1 MKCVA
6 QQSAQHDNFALGEI
20 KNLDGRENGMI
31 AQGDKRIDGP
41 DRHTADGQLYCCFE
55 NVPSPLKRANLH
67 HQVC

>member
-1 MKCVA
+1 
-6 QQSAQHDNFALGEI
+6 
-20 KNLDGRENGMI
+20 MI

-41 DRHTADGQLYCCFE
+41 DRQTADGQLYCCFE